1 MRGMNTSLPQ
11 TRHVRI
17 DAGVYKRLLELS
29 RKTGMSAA
37 QIATL
42 CIDDCMKAYVDH
54 KPFTPKVLRIM
65 NILDDAEAGK

>member
-1 MRGMNTSLPQ
+1 
-11 TRHVRI
+11 
-17 DAGVYKRLLELS
+17 
-29 RKTGMSAA
+29 MSAA

-65 NILDDAEAGK
+65 NILDDAEAFGPSSSRGAGK